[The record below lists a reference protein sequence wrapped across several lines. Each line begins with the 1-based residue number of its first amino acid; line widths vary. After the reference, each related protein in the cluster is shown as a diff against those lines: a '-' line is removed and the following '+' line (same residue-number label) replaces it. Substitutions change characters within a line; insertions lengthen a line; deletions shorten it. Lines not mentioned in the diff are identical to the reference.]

1 MKRNYFYLLLALCI
15 GAVVMTSCKPKNGVS
30 ETEYQVIA
38 KLHSYNSNLDQKVA
52 SEEQQKLLTLLK
64 DNGYECGKRVTVKT
78 ADKAK
83 MVADLKELAKKV
95 SHEAGEVKGFYR
107 LEMTG
112 IESQYADLNDKAHP
126 WEVYENLSFGK
137 QPDDDDVSEDW
148 FAYKDFVYY
157 AIVYAD
163 SWVKSVNVLG
173 FWDRVDANGFA
184 TKEDLNDGAG
194 GDFIYMQLMT
204 DGYENSDNWVE
215 SHRNDYIT
223 DLIVIY
229 GGGQPESI
237 VIDGRTYRQEVSKDF
252 NKGAHGEYVYLYA
265 TRDYYDG
272 RYLWIGGEYHDDSG
286 NRGCRYFSD
295 DEDFDA
301 SPYCREPWN
310 ANGYDIVE
318 RIIPAYDT
326 NGNYKE
332 QANFNK
338 DTKGYPIKMV
348 MSYRKHD

>member
-1 MKRNYFYLLLALCI
+1 MKHYFYLFLALCM

-95 SHEAGEVKGFYR
+95 RHEAGEVKGYYS

-137 QPDDDDVSEDW
+137 QPDEDEAIPYS
-148 FAYKDFVYY
+148 FAYKDCIAYTVTDVN
-157 AIVYAD
+157 A
-163 SWVKSVNVLG
+163 WVKSVNTLG
-173 FWDRVDANGFA
+173 FWDSADDNGFYA
-184 TKEDLNDGAG
+184 DMDLNSGAG
-194 GDFIYMQLMT
+194 GDFIYMQLLT
-204 DGYENSDNWVE
+204 DGYEKSDNWVE
-215 SHRNDYIT
+215 DHRKDYIT
-223 DLIVIY
+223 DLIIIY
-229 GGGQPESI
+229 GGGQPDSI

-272 RYLWIGGEYHDDSG
+272 RYLWVGSMYNDDCG
-286 NRGCRYFSD
+286 QRNCCAYYED
-295 DEDFDA
+295 KDFDI
-301 SPYCREPWN
+301 SQYCHEPWN
-310 ANGYDIVE
+310 ANGYDIVQ

-338 DTKGYPIKMV
+338 DTDGWTIKMF
-348 MSYRKHD
+348 MCYRKHD